1 MKIKKIIAALAAAA
15 AAVSMTAVTAFA
27 ETVQLDMDYAGT
39 WGAGAT
45 ISKADLEA
53 IDGDVKITIKVDLVE
68 HTTEKQYLAAPVDF
82 DNKAWPK
89 FLHDA
94 GCTTAGA
101 IAKEDGYL
109 VFNENNKTAEFVVP
123 ADYIAGLGDSGIGF
137 QVCDVIV
144 KSAEIEAGSAEGDFT
159 IVKGDDVFKYCDG
172 ELDITP
178 EAAAAPAET
187 AAADTAPV
195 SDGGS
200 ASPTTGNASSAI
212 MISVIS
218 VAGIAAIASKKRK

>member
-1 MKIKKIIAALAAAA
+1 M
-15 AAVSMTAVTAFA
+15 
-27 ETVQLDMDYAGT
+27 
-39 WGAGAT
+39 
-45 ISKADLEA
+45 
-53 IDGDVKITIKVDLVE
+53 
-68 HTTEKQYLAAPVDF
+68 
-82 DNKAWPK
+82 
-89 FLHDA
+89 
-94 GCTTAGA
+94 
-101 IAKEDGYL
+101 
-109 VFNENNKTAEFVVP
+109 VP

-178 EAAAAPAET
+178 EAAA
-187 AAADTAPV
+187 DTAPV

-200 ASPTTGNASSAI
+200 VSPTTGNASSAV
-212 MISVIS
+212 MLSVMS

>member
-39 WGAGAT
+39 WSAGAT

-53 IDGDVKITIKVDLVE
+53 IGGDVKITIKVDLVE

-109 VFNENNKTAEFVVP
+109 VFNENNKTVEFVVP

-159 IVKGDDVFKYCDG
+159 IVKGDDVIKYCNG

-200 ASPTTGNASSAI
+200 ASPTTGNASSTV